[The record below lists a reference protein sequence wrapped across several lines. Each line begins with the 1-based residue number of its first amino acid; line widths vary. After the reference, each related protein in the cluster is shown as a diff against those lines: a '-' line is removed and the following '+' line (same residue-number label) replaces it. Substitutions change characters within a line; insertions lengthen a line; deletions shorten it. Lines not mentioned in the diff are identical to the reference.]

1 MRAILATVVV
11 FAVLG
16 GGAAR
21 AAAPV
26 EAGKV
31 FSSTEGEQVAV
42 IPLTP
47 VEDKKV
53 LLHVQGTG
61 SEFDGKVLP
70 HELYESGTTLTYSTE
85 LRGRDYGTLRVQ
97 SSGSRRSYTLY
108 VPGRGRNG
116 ISVTFD
122 EARTKALKADEV
134 YALHQKQKADGTLTK
149 LMAFDQKAERAGR
162 EQELAESVK
171 SLNAACDTSLTATID
186 WSTIPDEVLKKYSV
200 SSYCEP
206 PLGELSKLCK
216 SAEGKKAVQV
226 QAKEY
231 TCRFGDALK
240 LETQAGKVTWT
251 TAKDESNQEEF
262 VKKTLLENL
271 ESARGQGEKLAERLR
286 LEKIR
291 VCADGRGHYVVVQPD
306 EERDVKLSYGDGK
319 RFVQVAPAPWGLS
332 GHDFLEPRFF
342 NPKANASFRGH
353 DMRVYSEVEL
363 DEEKK
368 TCAVRCGTRTI
379 PFTWVDAEKAE
390 ALVRQAKFEPNPQ
403 KYVPYAL
410 LRDQQGRYYLVER
423 GFQPEE
429 QRNFR
434 VSIGP
439 KGNLQPQKMTDIVSD
454 SEGEIFSTKK
464 GELRL
469 VLDKAAPSTWI
480 ENSKKLEL
488 RTVPVSENLPLI
500 YNELGVYTGARLGTP
515 CDDQ

>member
-31 FSSTEGEQVAV
+31 FSNKEGEQVAV
-42 IPLTP
+42 VPLTP
-47 VEDKKV
+47 VEGKKA
-53 LLHVQGTG
+53 LLLVQGTG

-70 HELYESGTTLTYSTE
+70 YELWESGDTQGYSTE
-85 LRGRDYGTLRVQ
+85 LRGRDFSTLLVR
-97 SSGSRRSYTLY
+97 SRGGSRSYLLN
-108 VPGRGRNG
+108 VPGRRD
-116 ISVTFD
+116 IPVAFD
-122 EARTKALKADEV
+122 EARTKALKGDEV
-134 YALHQKQKADGTLTK
+134 YALHQKQQADGTLKK
-149 LMAFDQKAERAGR
+149 LMAFDQKAERAER

-171 SLNAACDTSLTATID
+171 SLNEACGTSLTATID
-186 WSTIPDEVLKKYSV
+186 WSTIPDEVLKKYSI
-200 SSYCEP
+200 SGYCEP
-206 PLGELSKLCK
+206 PLGELRVLCT

-226 QAKEY
+226 QVKEF

-251 TAKDESNQEEF
+251 TAKDESNQAEF
-262 VKKTLLENL
+262 VKKTLLDNL

-286 LEKIR
+286 LEKLR
-291 VCADGRGHYVVVQPD
+291 VCADGKGHYVVVQPD
-306 EERDVKLSYGDGK
+306 EERDVKLAYGDGK
-319 RFVQVAPAPWGLS
+319 RFVQVAPSPWGLS
-332 GHDFLEPRFF
+332 GYDFLEPRFI
-342 NPKANASFRGH
+342 NPTANASFRGH

-423 GFQPEE
+423 GFQPAE

-439 KGNLQPQKMTDIVSD
+439 KGSLQPQKMTDIVSD